1 MKFLSYIFSFLLP
14 KTEKYDFS
22 DFFLRA
28 SKEKQGA
35 VFKKALEKANEDQ
48 RRVYEEAK
56 KTQT

>member
-1 MKFLSYIFSFLLP
+1 MKFFTYIFSFLEKP
-14 KTEKYDFS
+14 EKYDFS

-48 RRVYEEAK
+48 KRIYEEATK
-56 KTQT
+56 PQT